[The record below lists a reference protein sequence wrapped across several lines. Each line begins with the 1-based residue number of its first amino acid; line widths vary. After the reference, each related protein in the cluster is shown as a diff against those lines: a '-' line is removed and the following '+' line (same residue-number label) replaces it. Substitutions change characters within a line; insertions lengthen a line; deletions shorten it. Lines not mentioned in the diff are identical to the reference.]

1 MAKFWHKAFTNCCPP
16 RPCLLSPV
24 ELYDDNIIALIQRV
38 GAVTGPALFAY
49 LGRELTFDLTEKRY
63 VKETGLEARI
73 ARIVEP
79 VANGLGY
86 ALVRIKITPEN
97 GCTLQIMAED
107 KNGRFNI
114 NDCEALSKD
123 LSPVLD
129 LEDPIEREYHL
140 EVSSPGIDRPLV
152 RRRDFEHYIGHE
164 AKVELLDLVN
174 GRKRFRGD
182 IVAVDDAG
190 VTIRLPDAPGGT
202 DPDHKLS
209 FATIAEAKLVMT
221 DKLMDL
227 ARADQELHP
236 IDDDET
242 ETVEYADAD
251 NDDDNLPEETK

>member
-1 MAKFWHKAFTNCCPP
+1 
-16 RPCLLSPV
+16 
-24 ELYDDNIIALIQRV
+24 V
-38 GAVTGPALFAY
+38 GALTGPRSFCYPGPQLA
-49 LGRELTFDLTEKRY
+49 FDLTEKRY
-63 VKETGLEARI
+63 IKETGLEARV

-86 ALVRIKITPEN
+86 SLVRIKITPEN

-107 KNGRFNI
+107 ESGRFNI

-129 LEDPIEREYHL
+129 VEDPIDREYHL

-152 RRRDFEHYIGHE
+152 RKRDYERFIGHE
-164 AKVELLDLVN
+164 AKVELLDMIN

-182 IVAVDDAG
+182 ISAVDDDG
-190 VTIRLPDAPGGT
+190 VTITLPDAPSGT
-202 DPDHKLS
+202 DPNHKLS
-209 FATIAEAKLVMT
+209 FATIGEAKLVMT
-221 DKLMDL
+221 DKLMDM

-236 IDDDET
+236 IDDAET

-251 NDDDNLPEETK
+251 NDDDNLSEETK